1 MMSEVKWIKI
11 ATNIFDDEKIKLI
24 EILPEADGII
34 VIWFKLLCLAGKQN
48 NNGIFMMNDKIAYT
62 DEMLSTIFRKPLPLI
77 RSALKTFEDFKMIEI
92 INNVITIPNWEKH
105 QNIDGLEKIR
115 EQGKLRAAKHRE
127 KQKQLVNTESNVT
140 VTLRNALDIDIEK
153 DKDINNLLP
162 HTHVREE
169 EEFKPTLN
177 EIIQFCKDNNFKI
190 NPNDFYNYYNSLN
203 WKINGQPIQ
212 NWKALLRTCE
222 FNPKNNNNTSSTSTN
237 TKKLDDP
244 EWLQEYVANFEDN
257 VQNL

>member
-1 MMSEVKWIKI
+1 MSEVKWIKI

-77 RSALKTFEDFKMIEI
+77 RSALGTFENFQMIEI
-92 INNVITIPNWEKH
+92 INNVITIPNWDKH

-127 KQKQLVNTESNVT
+127 KQKQLVNNESNVT

-153 DKDINNLLP
+153 DKDNNNLLP
-162 HTHVREE
+162 HTYMREEE

-190 NPNDFYNYYNSLN
+190 NPNDFYNYYNSLD
-203 WKINGQPIQ
+203 WKINGETIK

-222 FNPKNNNNTSSTSTN
+222 FNPKNNNTTSSASN
-237 TKKLDDP
+237 KKVSKDP
-244 EWLQEYVANFEDN
+244 DWLVEYVKHFEDDIDC
-257 VQNL
+257 L